1 MAKDFL
7 RKAGT
12 FVDTMGE
19 DHHHHRGGRHG
30 PRHGHHGHH
39 SHESHDSHDDHH
51 GHHGHHDHHSRGKK
65 EWGFCGERSKWAEK
79 RAIIVRKPQEVLVG
93 EPGKII
99 FVEVEVQNQTK
110 WPWKYGCFV
119 GMAESIIP
127 EGVYF
132 IIKDFPIDQEV
143 RGMQT
148 IKLSI
153 PIEIPANFQEG
164 IDFSDQVYDVPL
176 SLFGPKHNPFGQQFT
191 VKIQVQDGQ
200 SELNLF
206 KAAITL
212 SEAGMGTFDEC
223 VDALRKC
230 NNDEN
235 AALQILVEKKEEATL
250 YE

>member
-1 MAKDFL
+1 
-7 RKAGT
+7 
-12 FVDTMGE
+12 MGE
-19 DHHHHRGGRHG
+19 EGDYHHHHHRGGH
-30 PRHGHHGHH
+30 HHG
-39 SHESHDSHDDHH
+39 
-51 GHHGHHDHHSRGKK
+51 RGGRR

-79 RAIIVRKPQEVLVG
+79 RAVIVRKPEEVLVG

-99 FVEVEVQNQTK
+99 FVEVEVQNATK

-119 GMAESIIP
+119 GMAQP
-127 EGVYF
+127 TLFEGPFF

-148 IKLSI
+148 IKLNI

-164 IDFSDQVYDVPL
+164 KDFSDQIYEVPL
-176 SLFGPKHNPFGQQFT
+176 SFFGPKHNSFGQQFT
-191 VKIQVQDGQ
+191 VKVQVQDGQ